1 MKREILDRLVADRA
15 AKRPAALVTDLAGGA
30 QALLRLEDTLGD
42 LALDGAALKT
52 ARDALRADRS
62 GLLDLPGR
70 KLFLQVSNPPLRLFV
85 IGAVHISQALVPM
98 AALAGYD
105 VTVIDPRRAFATD
118 ARFPDVKLI
127 GEWPDDAMA
136 VLRPDR
142 RTAIV
147 ALTHDPKIDDP
158 ALQSALRSD
167 AFYIGAL
174 GSRKTH
180 AGRLQRLRDA
190 GFDERLTARI
200 HAPIGLKIGGR
211 SPAEIAISILAEI
224 TTVLHAAPPAP
235 KPSAAEAAA

>member
-15 AKRPAALVTDLAGGA
+15 AKRPAALVTDLASGA
-30 QALLRLEDTLGD
+30 QALVHLEDVSGD
-42 LALDGAALKT
+42 LALEGTALT
-52 ARDALRADRS
+52 VAREALRADRS

-85 IGAVHISQALVPM
+85 VGAVHISQALVPM
-98 AALAGYD
+98 ASLAGYD

-118 ARFPDVKLI
+118 ARFPDVKLM
-127 GEWPDDAMA
+127 GDWPDDAMA
-136 VLRPDR
+136 VLKPDR
-142 RTAIV
+142 RTAVV

-158 ALQSALRSD
+158 ALQAALRSD

-180 AGRLQRLRDA
+180 ANRLARLREA
-190 GFDERLTARI
+190 GFDEPLTARI
-200 HAPIGLKIGGR
+200 HGPIGLRIGAR

-224 TTVLHAAPPAP
+224 TSVLHASDRPVQAG
-235 KPSAAEAAA
+235 AAA

>member
-15 AKRPAALVTDLAGGA
+15 AKRPAALVTDLGSGA
-30 QALLRLEDTLGD
+30 QALVHLEDVAGD
-42 LALDGAALKT
+42 LALEGAALT
-52 ARDALRADRS
+52 AARDALQADRS

-85 IGAVHISQALVPM
+85 IGAVHISQALAPM
-98 AALAGYD
+98 ASLAGYD

-118 ARFPDVKLI
+118 ARFPDVRLM

-136 VLRPDR
+136 MLKPDH
-142 RTAIV
+142 RTAVV

-158 ALQSALRSD
+158 ALQAALRSD

-180 AGRLQRLRDA
+180 ASRLGRLREA
-190 GFDERLTARI
+190 GFDDSVTARI

-224 TTVLHAAPPAP
+224 TAVLHAPGV
-235 KPSAAEAAA
+235 AAREGAAA